1 MFGNNILPTSGPK
14 EVDPITIANI
24 QRQSQER
31 EYEIVEDSIGNI
43 KLKNYTSEDSALSR
57 DSGLFQYYCSL
68 CGFHV
73 LVTQV
78 SLAEV
83 FRRRTDQA
91 LIIDTRNKF
100 QKYLKPGRKI
110 GIKRENGIELQ
121 WRWECRDCG
130 CEIAYQSVSHEIG
143 FFNEI
148 GNKELGGGEN
158 ILYVMKNTLATDISY
173 CELLEEAQKLR
184 REVKGKM

>member
-57 DSGLFQYYCSL
+57 ESSLFLYYCSL

-73 LVTQV
+73 LVTQKN
-78 SLAEV
+78 LAEV

-91 LIIDTRNKF
+91 LIIDKDTKF
-100 QKYLKPGRKI
+100 QKYMTKGKKVAIR
-110 GIKRENGIELQ
+110 REQGVELQ
-121 WRWECRDCG
+121 WRWNCRDCG
-130 CEIAYQSVSHEIG
+130 AEIAYQSVLHDTPFS
-143 FFNEI
+143 NE
-148 GNKELGGGEN
+148 LEN
-158 ILYVMKNTLATDISY
+158 RDQVGVRGIVYIFKNSLATDISY
-173 CELLEEAQKLR
+173 CELLEETQKL
-184 REVKGKM
+184 GNI

>member
-57 DSGLFQYYCSL
+57 VGGLYQYYCSL

-73 LVTQV
+73 LVTYKDLTTV
-78 SLAEV
+78 Y
-83 FRRRTDQA
+83 RRRFDQA
-91 LIIDTRNKF
+91 LIIEKGIKF
-100 QKYLKPGRKI
+100 QKYLTEGRKVA
-110 GIKRENGIELQ
+110 IKRENGIELQ
-121 WRWECRDCG
+121 WRWNCKDCG
-130 CEIAYQSVSHEIG
+130 IEIAYQNFLHSSSNLTDLV
-143 FFNEI
+143 NT
-148 GNKELGGGEN
+148 KETSPKGAFY
-158 ILYVMKNTLATDISY
+158 IIKNSLSTDISH
-173 CELLEEAQKLR
+173 CELLEEAQKLIQTINPT
-184 REVKGKM
+184 